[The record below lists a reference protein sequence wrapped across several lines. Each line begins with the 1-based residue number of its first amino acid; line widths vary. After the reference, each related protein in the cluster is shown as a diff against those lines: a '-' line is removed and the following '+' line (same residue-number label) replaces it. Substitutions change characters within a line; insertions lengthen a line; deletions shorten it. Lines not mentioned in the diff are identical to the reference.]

1 MITKLVSGVLCIF
14 LLSGFFFGLSSCQKD
29 TTCVASIKCIDSAGN
44 AVGDSYVML
53 YALVKS
59 SDGKRVDTADL
70 RTNGTADA
78 DGAITFKFK
87 LPAIYDI
94 YASKYISGKKFY
106 GISVIKL
113 EEGQTVEKSV
123 SMHY

>member
-1 MITKLVSGVLCIF
+1 MKLIALALSIFLVSG
-14 LLSGFFFGLSSCQKD
+14 FFMGLSSCQKD
-29 TTCVASIKCIDSAGN
+29 TSCIASIKCVDSAGN
-44 AVGDSYVML
+44 AVGNSYVML

-59 SDGKRVDTADL
+59 ADGKRVDTADL
-70 RTNGTADA
+70 RTNGTSDA
-78 DGAITFKFK
+78 DGAIKFTFK

-94 YASKYISGKKFY
+94 YATKYIGGKKFS
-106 GISVIKL
+106 GLSVIKL